1 MPRPRCSVPALFLIA
16 RRDAMTPA
24 RSAQAFAQSVKGA
37 RAVMIE
43 GSGHNMMGEQPDA
56 VLDALV
62 AFLELSAFRAV
73 SELP

>member
-1 MPRPRCSVPALFLIA
+1 
-16 RRDAMTPA
+16 MTPA

-37 RAVMIE
+37 RMVMIE

-62 AFLELSAFRAV
+62 AFLN
-73 SELP
+73 